1 MDYQRDYILRLIHM
15 LGDMMRRLFDLLD
28 DHQRF
33 RLLDKTCREH
43 CGMPLE
49 TAESLTTES
58 LFSLLSSMPRFV
70 LSELLAAKAEV
81 ATLPIGEAETLQYRA
96 LVLLAS
102 LHDETQLCDLRAQKL
117 IALKRAV
124 FPQLTPQDLM
134 NCAHFF
140 ATAEQYDEM
149 EDALFQA
156 IALETGE
163 RRAQDRMEAALM
175 LRRAAKATSRTLAL
189 CRMTAD
195 ELRLS
200 AHELETQSNPH
211 ESENPQ

>member
-49 TAESLTTES
+49 TAESLTMES

-81 ATLPIGEAETLQYRA
+81 ATLPSRRSGNAAIPRNWCCWLP
-96 LVLLAS
+96 
-102 LHDETQLCDLRAQKL
+102 CMM
-117 IALKRAV
+117 KRS
-124 FPQLTPQDLM
+124 
-134 NCAHFF
+134 CAIC
-140 ATAEQYDEM
+140 A
-149 EDALFQA
+149 
-156 IALETGE
+156 
-163 RRAQDRMEAALM
+163 RR
-175 LRRAAKATSRTLAL
+175 S
-189 CRMTAD
+189 
-195 ELRLS
+195 
-200 AHELETQSNPH
+200 
-211 ESENPQ
+211 